1 MNRLRLTLI
10 IACFAA
16 VFALGGVSGWLLK
29 PAPQPAPV
37 APAAPARQR
46 VLNGLDSQLSLTDE
60 QKKQLAPLLAEWERE
75 LPPGG
80 QNPRKRRELFGH
92 YAPLVRA
99 ALTTNQYPA
108 YDSMVEEYQKKTE
121 RRGR

>member
-1 MNRLRLTLI
+1 MIVLSVTPLFDRL
-10 IACFAA
+10 
-16 VFALGGVSGWLLK
+16 
-29 PAPQPAPV
+29 Q
-37 APAAPARQR
+37 
-46 VLNGLDSQLSLTDE
+46 LDSHRFSQYD
-60 QKKQLAPLLAEWERE
+60 LLALAFQGDITRVSTILYARD

-108 YDSMVEEYQKKTE
+108 YDRMVEEYQKKSE
-121 RRGR
+121 RRTR